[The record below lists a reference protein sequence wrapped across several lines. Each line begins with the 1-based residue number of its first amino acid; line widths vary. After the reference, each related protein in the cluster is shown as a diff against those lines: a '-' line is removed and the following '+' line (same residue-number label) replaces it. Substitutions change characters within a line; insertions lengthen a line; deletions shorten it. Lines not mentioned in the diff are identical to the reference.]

1 MALVARAMAAWI
13 SAACETAGEGSGQ
26 RIGWDG
32 ETVEQLK
39 LALPEVRGL
48 RASWFCLHIVAILLQ
63 VIVKIQVISE
73 RENRAAFLRSLS
85 LRRKGHPSGGIH
97 APWYLPSEIAGTGLG
112 LQRYYKIFQHS
123 TSSAVS
129 TTDPYF
135 MEVRPSVLAV
145 WYVYY
150 ALRAGP
156 RRLAAEQDPG
166 CNERSP

>member
-1 MALVARAMAAWI
+1 MALVARAMAAGI

-32 ETVEQLK
+32 ETMEQLK

-63 VIVKIQVISE
+63 VSVKIQVISE

-97 APWYLPSEIAGTGLG
+97 TPWYLPSEIAEAGEAGGKRLG
-112 LQRYYKIFQHS
+112 AIK
-123 TSSAVS
+123 SAS
-129 TTDPYF
+129 HREW
-135 MEVRPSVLAV
+135 MAAS
-145 WYVYY
+145 
-150 ALRAGP
+150 
-156 RRLAAEQDPG
+156 RR
-166 CNERSP
+166 